1 MKYALVG
8 TGNIS
13 NIYVSAIAKLS
24 GSEVVACVSRSGR
37 RPAAAPQLHC
47 AASLSELT
55 MPYDAVIITTPNG
68 LHHQAAIEAAQL
80 GKHVLTE
87 KPLDIHLSAMDSM
100 IEACEKAGVTLA
112 VSYQRRTN
120 PDNLTLQRL
129 FANNAFG
136 RIYAADLSCKFW
148 RDQGYYDSS
157 AYRGGWEVDGGGPF
171 MQQACHNIDTYLWFF
186 GMPDEVTS
194 LLGTFAHR
202 IAVEDHGA
210 ALLKYSNGMIGS
222 IIAST
227 AARPGLPPRLEV
239 HCEKGTFVTIDDRI
253 SFWAIDGID
262 NPATAVPHAN
272 SNNASS
278 AAVTDTARHEDIL
291 RDFEA
296 AIRDGRPPLI
306 DGRSARQTSE
316 LILRIYGRV

>member
-1 MKYALVG
+1 MRYALVG

-112 VSYQRRTN
+112 VS
-120 PDNLTLQRL
+120 
-129 FANNAFG
+129 
-136 RIYAADLSCKFW
+136 
-148 RDQGYYDSS
+148 
-157 AYRGGWEVDGGGPF
+157 
-171 MQQACHNIDTYLWFF
+171 
-186 GMPDEVTS
+186 
-194 LLGTFAHR
+194 
-202 IAVEDHGA
+202 
-210 ALLKYSNGMIGS
+210 
-222 IIAST
+222 
-227 AARPGLPPRLEV
+227 
-239 HCEKGTFVTIDDRI
+239 
-253 SFWAIDGID
+253 
-262 NPATAVPHAN
+262 
-272 SNNASS
+272 
-278 AAVTDTARHEDIL
+278 
-291 RDFEA
+291 
-296 AIRDGRPPLI
+296 
-306 DGRSARQTSE
+306 
-316 LILRIYGRV
+316 